1 MLKIDKKKGQGG
13 LEYIILFSFTIVFF
27 AIVVYVANEQ
37 LSIVNKQQRLEQA
50 KLALK
55 EIADAATQAYQQGA
69 GAKVIKR
76 IVFPNG
82 VSGDGEIVNNTLHI
96 VFEGT
101 DLSYPLNFP
110 ITGKISTTP
119 GSQEVMFTSY
129 GSSVSVGTAQ
139 FSLSKY
145 SVSLQIC
152 SSSSPQYLNDT
163 IQIINNNQEAIQ
175 VDAQVNFNSSYVNVS
190 LSSYSF
196 NIPATESRE
205 ANITFNISAN
215 TIGTF
220 TGNILFNSSNYSV
233 IVPTIL
239 DIQSCGGPTS
249 NVSYILL
256 ETYKDPGYSIQ
267 YTNFSMPPLVNI
279 TTTGWMPYSNITL
292 DLRNSSGSMP
302 GYPKLV
308 QVDWAGSYSEEWNA
322 TGMPGSYTVYA
333 NYSIYNVNYSFVV
346 NPC

>member
-1 MLKIDKKKGQGG
+1 MKINKKKGQSG

-27 AIVVYVANEQ
+27 AIVVYIANEQ

-69 GAKVIKR
+69 GAKVIKTV
-76 IVFPNG
+76 VFPNG
-82 VSGDGEIVNNTLHI
+82 ISGDGEIVNNTLHI

-110 ITGKISTTP
+110 ITGKISATP
-119 GSQEVMFTSY
+119 GPQEIIFTSY
-129 GSSVSVGTAQ
+129 GGSVSVGTAQ

-145 SVSLQIC
+145 FVSLQLC
-152 SSSSPQYLNDT
+152 GSSSPQYLNDT

-175 VDAQVNFNSSYVNVS
+175 VDAQVNFNSYYVNVT

-196 NIPATESRE
+196 NIPVTESRE
-205 ANITFNISAN
+205 ANITFEISAN
-215 TIGTF
+215 TIGMF

-233 IVPTIL
+233 IVPIIL

-256 ETYKDPGYSIQ
+256 ETYKDPGYSIH

-279 TTTGWMPYSNITL
+279 TTTGWTPYSYITL

-308 QVDWAGSYSEEWNA
+308 QTDSDGNYSEIWNA